1 MFTRFTNI
9 AIFFIIASVFFVVGC
24 GGANVPKD
32 FPKTMP
38 YTITVVD
45 GGKPI
50 EGVIVRLSTT
60 TSPNW
65 TASGVTNASG
75 VAELQTISGSY
86 SRKGA
91 PEGSY
96 KVVMVKPLE
105 VDPALLGPVPED
117 LPGQV
122 VYNAKLK
129 ELQSKMTPEVP
140 LVYSLDDTTPVS
152 IEIAKGKKQETID
165 VGKQ

>member
-1 MFTRFTNI
+1 MLTRFTNTAI
-9 AIFFIIASVFFVVGC
+9 IFVIVSIFFVIGC
-24 GGANVPKD
+24 GGAKVPKD
-32 FPKTMP
+32 FPKTLP
-38 YTITVVD
+38 FTITVVD
-45 GGKPI
+45 AGKPI
-50 EGVIVRLSTT
+50 EGVIIRLSTT

-86 SRKGA
+86 SRKGV

-122 VYNAKLK
+122 AYTAKLK
-129 ELQSKMTPEVP
+129 EIQSQMTPEVP
-140 LVYSLDDTTPVS
+140 LVYSMDNTTPVS
-152 IEIAKGKKQETID
+152 IEIAKGIKQETID